1 MFTDDQNQ
9 GGGENRQA
17 TEKAK
22 YMNDFFHGKGP
33 RL

>member
-17 TEKAK
+17 TAKAK
-22 YMNDFFHGKGP
+22 HLNEFFTEKGP